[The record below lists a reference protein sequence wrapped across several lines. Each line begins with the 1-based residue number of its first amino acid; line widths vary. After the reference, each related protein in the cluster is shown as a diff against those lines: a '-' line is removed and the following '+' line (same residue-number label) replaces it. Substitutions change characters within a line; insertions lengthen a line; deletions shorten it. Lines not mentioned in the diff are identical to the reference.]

1 MDLTRMMVHAMELK
15 NMSDAAVLA
24 EIGRRLRRVRLS
36 RNVTQADLAKQA
48 GIGRRTLQKAEDGQV
63 TTLETLV
70 AILRGLGLLS
80 QLDQF
85 LPDPPP
91 SPVQLAQLQGE
102 TRQRASGKRQ
112 GDKQRSDWNW
122 EQ

>member
-1 MDLTRMMVHAMELK
+1 MELK
-15 NMSDAAVLA
+15 NMSDAAVLE
-24 EIGRRLRRVRLS
+24 EIGRRLRRVRLN

-70 AILRGLGLLS
+70 AILRGLGSLS

-85 LPDPPP
+85 LPEPPL
-91 SPVQLAQLQGE
+91 SPVQLAQLKGK
-102 TRQRASGKRQ
+102 TRQRASGKRTR
-112 GDKQRSDWNW
+112 DKQTGNWNW
-122 EQ
+122 EK